1 MNVLE
6 DKLRTAL
13 RETGEEIVPHSVPPL
28 RLRGGER
35 RLRLPRLA
43 ARGRWSAWLTP
54 LAAAASVAA
63 VVAASLAI
71 SATFH
76 GHSHGPG
83 PAAAA
88 RSHGAPAGGQ
98 AALRDVPRYFVSLS
112 PMWTA
117 RSAEVRSTV
126 TGRTLATITP
136 PRPYR
141 IFTWVSAAADDHTF
155 VLAAQR
161 YWHIGHGQAGMPAQ
175 NRDNATPTVFFKLTF
190 DPATHTAA
198 LTPLAIPETIP
209 SSSLAGVGLSPDGS
223 RLALDIRQ
231 PVQAGPASRSRLS
244 RWPPG
249 RSGPGPGT
257 VAAGSVTGSLTAR
270 SSPGRQTGRRWNS
283 SSGAGS
289 STRPRTSG
297 CSTPVP
303 PAAARTPPGAS

>member
-88 RSHGAPAGGQ
+88 RSHGAPAGRPG
-98 AALRDVPRYFVSLS
+98 S
-112 PMWTA
+112 TA
-117 RSAEVRSTV
+117 RRA
-126 TGRTLATITP
+126 
-136 PRPYR
+136 
-141 IFTWVSAAADDHTF
+141 
-155 VLAAQR
+155 
-161 YWHIGHGQAGMPAQ
+161 
-175 NRDNATPTVFFKLTF
+175 
-190 DPATHTAA
+190 
-198 LTPLAIPETIP
+198 PL
-209 SSSLAGVGLSPDGS
+209 L
-223 RLALDIRQ
+223 RLALTDVDRTQ
-231 PVQAGPASRSRLS
+231 RGGALDRHRAHPRDNHPAPAL
-244 RWPPG
+244 PHLHVG
-249 RSGPGPGT
+249 E
-257 VAAGSVTGSLTAR
+257 
-270 SSPGRQTGRRWNS
+270 RR
-283 SSGAGS
+283 
-289 STRPRTSG
+289 R
-297 CSTPVP
+297 
-303 PAAARTPPGAS
+303 